1 MGFDGCLGS
10 SDGTHIPLL
19 SCPTWA
25 SNSHKGHELN
35 CRARTFNVTV
45 THARQ
50 ILSVTQGYPST
61 WNDKTLIMMDEFYK
75 TIKSGKSTDKRIFE
89 LYKYN
94 DKFKII
100 KVKYAGAWF
109 IVDNGYLEWSCTIPP
124 MKNAINY
131 KFIRFLEWLESMQ
144 KDVKCAFGIL
154 KGRFTILKTGVR
166 MQSLKK
172 VDQLF
177 RTCCAIHNCLLFV
190 DGLDKGWEDGVQSY
204 WEQQE
209 KNIKSF
215 PLQRLNRI
223 YNQNSSSSIINDKM
237 LDYDKEHLNKSEKN
251 GVRYVKKY
259 PLIHFINVL

>member
-1 MGFDGCLGS
+1 MNRIHIRSVKKHETYFRDVDGSIRAFL
-10 SDGTHIPLL
+10 
-19 SCPTWA
+19 PTDTLWYKLYCKGEPQNNRLKMMFCKRFRMPH
-25 SNSHKGHELN
+25 NSFVSI
-35 CRARTFNVTV
+35 C
-45 THARQ
+45 
-50 ILSVTQGYPST
+50 
-61 WNDKTLIMMDEFYK
+61 NDI
-75 TIKSGKSTDKRIFE
+75 S
-89 LYKYN
+89 
-94 DKFKII
+94 
-100 KVKYAGAWF
+100 KVDIG
-109 IVDNGYLEWSCTIPP
+109 VLEWSCTIPP

-131 KFIRFLEWLESMQ
+131 KFIRFSEWLESMQ
-144 KDVKCAFGIL
+144 KDAECTFGIL

-237 LDYDKEHLNKSEKN
+237 LDCDKEHLNKSEKN
-251 GVRYVKKY
+251 GVRYVKKIPFDTFY
-259 PLIHFINVL
+259 KCLVNHFDICFKKRDIKWPRRVRSTPKVI

>member
-61 WNDKTLIMMDEFYK
+61 WNDKTLIMMDGFYEI
-75 TIKSGKSTDKRIFE
+75 IKSGKSTDKRIFE

-94 DKFKII
+94 DKCEII

-109 IVDNGYLEWSCTIPP
+109 IVDNGYLEWSC
-124 MKNAINY
+124 M
-131 KFIRFLEWLESMQ
+131 
-144 KDVKCAFGIL
+144 
-154 KGRFTILKTGVR
+154 
-166 MQSLKK
+166 
-172 VDQLF
+172 
-177 RTCCAIHNCLLFV
+177 
-190 DGLDKGWEDGVQSY
+190 
-204 WEQQE
+204 
-209 KNIKSF
+209 
-215 PLQRLNRI
+215 
-223 YNQNSSSSIINDKM
+223 
-237 LDYDKEHLNKSEKN
+237 
-251 GVRYVKKY
+251 
-259 PLIHFINVL
+259 